1 MQNEAI
7 RILIVDDHQIMIDGI
22 KSMLSKEPGIIVI
35 AHANNGKQAIE
46 LLEKIEVDVILMDV
60 EMPIMNGIDATTLI
74 TKKHPNVNIIALTTY
89 DEKSIINIML
99 KAGAKGYI
107 LKNINRNILVDAIHR
122 VADGIPYHGTDVSIA
137 LAKDSLNEKAKIPNT
152 DNNIITDS
160 ILSKREIEILKLIVN
175 GSSNKEIGDI
185 LFISPKTVE
194 THRNNIM
201 KKLDVH
207 NTASLVKKAI
217 KSGLVE

>member
-1 MQNEAI
+1 MQNETI

-60 EMPIMNGIDATTLI
+60 EMPIMNGIDATTQI
-74 TKKHPNVNIIALTTY
+74 TKKHPQVNIIALTTY

-122 VADGIPYHGTDVSIA
+122 VADGMPYHGTDVSIA
-137 LAKDSLNEKAKIPNT
+137 LAKDSLNEKTKIPNT
-152 DNNIITDS
+152 ENTNITDS
-160 ILSKREIEILKLIVN
+160 ILSKREIEILRLIVN
-175 GSSNKEIGDI
+175 GSSNKEIGNI
-185 LFISPKTVE
+185 LYISPKTVE

-217 KSGLVE
+217 KSGLVD

>member
-1 MQNEAI
+1 
-7 RILIVDDHQIMIDGI
+7 
-22 KSMLSKEPGIIVI
+22 
-35 AHANNGKQAIE
+35 
-46 LLEKIEVDVILMDV
+46 
-60 EMPIMNGIDATTLI
+60 
-74 TKKHPNVNIIALTTY
+74 
-89 DEKSIINIML
+89 
-99 KAGAKGYI
+99 
-107 LKNINRNILVDAIHR
+107 
-122 VADGIPYHGTDVSIA
+122 
-137 LAKDSLNEKAKIPNT
+137 
-152 DNNIITDS
+152 
-160 ILSKREIEILKLIVN
+160 VN

>member
-22 KSMLSKEPGIIVI
+22 KSMLSKEPEIMVI
-35 AHANNGKQAIE
+35 AHANNGKQAID
-46 LLEKIEVDVILMDV
+46 LLENIEVDVILMDV
-60 EMPIMNGIDATTLI
+60 EMPVMNGIDATTHI
-74 TKKHPNVNIIALTTY
+74 AKKYPNINIIALTTY

-99 KAGAKGYI
+99 DAGAKGYI
-107 LKNINRNILVDAIHR
+107 LKNINRSILVEAIQS
-122 VADGIPYHGTDVSIA
+122 VANGMPYYGTDVAIA
-137 LAKDSLNEKAKIPNT
+137 LAKDSLNEKTRISNPETTFIDTSN
-152 DNNIITDS
+152 
-160 ILSKREIEILKLIVN
+160 LSKREIEILKLIVN
-175 GSSNKEIGDI
+175 GSSNKEIGET

-217 KSGLVE
+217 KSGLVD